1 MRLRQIDMTY
11 KSDRREG
18 ENRQREREHLEF
30 PFKDKDGK
38 LVKCDRRKNPDRRVK
53 ILVTPEVISEE
64 EFNEYYKK

>member
-1 MRLRQIDMTY
+1 MIDMAY

-18 ENRQREREHLEF
+18 EKRREREHIEF

-38 LVKCDRRKNPDRRVK
+38 LVKCDRRNNPDRRIK
-53 ILVTPEVISEE
+53 ILVTSEVISEK